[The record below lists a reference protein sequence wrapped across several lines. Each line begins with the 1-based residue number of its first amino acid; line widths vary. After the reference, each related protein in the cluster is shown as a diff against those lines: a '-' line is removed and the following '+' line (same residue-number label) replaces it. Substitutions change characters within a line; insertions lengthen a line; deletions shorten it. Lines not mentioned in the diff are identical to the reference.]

1 MEIERKAICMTEC
14 KQCGSAQVV
23 KSGTVRGKQRYLC
36 KRCGCHFVEGDQ
48 RERTSAVVPKALCA
62 IFQALGVRRY
72 RTIGKYL
79 NRDTS
84 LIHRWMSGQSMECKR
99 RWKGDAQEIED
110 VNRLFDKIK
119 HGGAAN
125 GSPMLMAD
133 NVIDDLYIA
142 LIVQKREK
150 Q

>member
-1 MEIERKAICMTEC
+1 MMQC
-14 KQCGSAQVV
+14 KRCGGVQIV

-48 RERTSAVVPKALCA
+48 REKSTAVVPKVLCA
-62 IFQALGVRRY
+62 IFQALGANQH

-79 NRDTS
+79 DRDTS
-84 LIHRWMSGQSMECKR
+84 LVHRWMSEQSIECKR
-99 RWKGDAQEIED
+99 RWKGNAQEIED
-110 VNRLFDKIK
+110 INRLFDEIK
-119 HGGAAN
+119 QGGVAN
-125 GSPMLMAD
+125 GNPMLMAD

-142 LIVQKREK
+142 LIVQKRKK